1 MKRKYYRRCG
11 NCGERLEQ
19 SEMVRTELAE
29 NGWLCKEC
37 YEEAVKKAADIRTK
51 GGRAAV
57 CAQK

>member
-37 YEEAVKKAADIRTK
+37 YEEAVKNEDETYLFTDSDALGQD
-51 GGRAAV
+51 
-57 CAQK
+57 